1 MARCWMAVFLLMILG
16 GCSISTPPK
25 AEPTPAAQTAP
36 EPVELDKANSFIA
49 EITVPMAQ
57 LGAKLRALAK
67 FDNHSKW
74 TDAYIKETLTA
85 ASLLSK
91 NDRLKGE
98 MLATLDNESAL
109 IEVNIIRV
117 EEDRYAL
124 RVISSFKKLSDAI
137 DTEFIKK

>member
-1 MARCWMAVFLLMILG
+1 MAVLMLLILG

-25 AEPTPAAQTAP
+25 ANPASTNQTASD
-36 EPVELDKANSFIA
+36 PVQLDKSNTFIA
-49 EITVPMAQ
+49 EATVPMAQ